1 MNSDQ
6 VLNLASISAKLK
18 DFVKEIFEISNSN
31 TYNVKSRE
39 RFMMFFHFL
48 IPCSYCMSYQCVL
61 NRICQT
67 TSAPAFVS
75 SCDVLCHLPI
85 QPLFTCTKKHF
96 WHQWIRTTHTGSLI
110 FHKYLKIHSSTIIGH
125 SHVHHKQCSLNSIFF
140 INV

>member
-1 MNSDQ
+1 MVYVYRNSFSKLSLMNLDQ

-31 TYNVKSRE
+31 TYNVKGRE

-48 IPCSYCMSYQCVL
+48 IPCSYCMSYKCVL
-61 NRICQT
+61 NGICQT

-75 SCDVLCHLPI
+75 LCDVLCHLPI

-96 WHQWIRTTHTGSLI
+96 WHLWGVVNGLGLHTQ
-110 FHKYLKIHSSTIIGH
+110 
-125 SHVHHKQCSLNSIFF
+125 VH
-140 INV
+140 